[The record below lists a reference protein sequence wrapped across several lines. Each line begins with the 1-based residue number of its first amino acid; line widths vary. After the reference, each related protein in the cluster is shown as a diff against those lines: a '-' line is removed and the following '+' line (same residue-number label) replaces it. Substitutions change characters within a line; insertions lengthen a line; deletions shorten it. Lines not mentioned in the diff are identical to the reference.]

1 MPVPLAKN
9 PTTMKQ
15 TTHRN
20 KGQMYPLV
28 ESWLSSGQSKQ
39 QFCTEHQI
47 NLHTFTYWVQ
57 KYREDKPG
65 GNQPAFIQIVPP
77 ATSAAVSLYTLQY
90 PNGVVLHVN
99 SPVSAETLHQLLRLA

>member
-1 MPVPLAKN
+1 
-9 PTTMKQ
+9 
-15 TTHRN
+15 
-20 KGQMYPLV
+20 MYPLV

-39 QFCTEHQI
+39 HFCQQQEI

-65 GNQPAFIQIVPP
+65 ENNPAFIPIAPPVPVQ
-77 ATSAAVSLYTLQY
+77 AGSLYTLQY

-99 SPVSAETLHQLLRLA
+99 SPISAGALRQLLGLA